1 MSRTSLA
8 GAFCRNVKSK
18 LTQLVVKGKVKF

>member
-8 GAFCRNVKSK
+8 GAFCRNVQSK
-18 LTQLVVKGKVKF
+18 LTQLIVKGKVKF